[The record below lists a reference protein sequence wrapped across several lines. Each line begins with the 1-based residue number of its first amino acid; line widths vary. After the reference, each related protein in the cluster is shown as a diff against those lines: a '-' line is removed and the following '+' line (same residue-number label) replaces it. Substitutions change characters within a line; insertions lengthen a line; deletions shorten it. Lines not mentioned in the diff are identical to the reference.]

1 LRVESLEFRV
11 ESLEMTDKTTVMK
24 DELKNLKRRLT
35 SDEDDK
41 QRFLEVMQSLSI
53 NGQWFKKQLGV
64 IALILV
70 GVIIYVTNRY
80 QAQQEI
86 IEEEALQK
94 ELDDWKYRCLTRNS
108 ELTLKTRQS
117 KVEDLLRQYGDST
130 ITIGIEPPY
139 ALR

>member
-1 LRVESLEFRV
+1 
-11 ESLEMTDKTTVMK
+11 MK
-24 DELKNLKRRLT
+24 DELKNLRRHLT

-41 QRFLEVMQSLSI
+41 QKFLEVMQSLSI

>member
-1 LRVESLEFRV
+1 
-11 ESLEMTDKTTVMK
+11 MTDKTTVMK

-94 ELDDWKYRCLTRNS
+94 ELDDWKYRYLTRNS

>member
-1 LRVESLEFRV
+1 
-11 ESLEMTDKTTVMK
+11 MKDKTTVMK
-24 DELKNLKRRLT
+24 DELKNLRRRLT

-41 QRFLEVMQSLSI
+41 QKFLEVMQSLSI
-53 NGQWFKKQLGV
+53 NGQWFKKQFGV

-130 ITIGIEPPY
+130 ITSGIEPPY

>member
-1 LRVESLEFRV
+1 MKV
-11 ESLEMTDKTTVMK
+11 ESLEMKDKTTVMK
-24 DELKNLKRRLT
+24 DELKNLRRRLT

-41 QRFLEVMQSLSI
+41 QKFLEVMQSLSI

-130 ITIGIEPPY
+130 ITSGIEPPY

>member
-1 LRVESLEFRV
+1 
-11 ESLEMTDKTTVMK
+11 MTDKTTVMN

>member
-1 LRVESLEFRV
+1 
-11 ESLEMTDKTTVMK
+11 MA
-24 DELKNLKRRLT
+24 DELKNLRNLQKRLM

-86 IEEEALQK
+86 IEEESLQK

-117 KVEDLLRQYGDST
+117 KVEDLLKQYGDST

>member
-1 LRVESLEFRV
+1 MKV
-11 ESLEMTDKTTVMK
+11 ESLEMKDKTTVMK
-24 DELKNLKRRLT
+24 DELKNLRRHLT

-41 QRFLEVMQSLSI
+41 QKFLEVMQSLSI

>member
-1 LRVESLEFRV
+1 
-11 ESLEMTDKTTVMK
+11 MTDKTTVMK

>member
-1 LRVESLEFRV
+1 MRV
-11 ESLEMTDKTTVMK
+11 ESLEMKDKTTVMK
-24 DELKNLKRRLT
+24 DELKNLRRHLT

-41 QRFLEVMQSLSI
+41 QKFLEVMQSLSI

-130 ITIGIEPPY
+130 ITIGIESPY

>member
-1 LRVESLEFRV
+1 
-11 ESLEMTDKTTVMK
+11 MKDKTTVMK
-24 DELKNLKRRLT
+24 DELKNLRRRLT
-35 SDEDDK
+35 SDDDDK

>member
-1 LRVESLEFRV
+1 
-11 ESLEMTDKTTVMK
+11 MA
-24 DELKNLKRRLT
+24 DELKNLRNLPKRLM

-86 IEEEALQK
+86 IEEESLQK

-117 KVEDLLRQYGDST
+117 KVEDLLKQYGDST

>member
-1 LRVESLEFRV
+1 
-11 ESLEMTDKTTVMK
+11 MK
-24 DELKNLKRRLT
+24 DELKNLRRRLT

-41 QRFLEVMQSLSI
+41 QKFLEVMQSLSI

-117 KVEDLLRQYGDST
+117 KVEDLISYSPPST
-130 ITIGIEPPY
+130 PCSTSETIGRPLP
-139 ALR
+139 AVS

>member
-1 LRVESLEFRV
+1 
-11 ESLEMTDKTTVMK
+11 MKDKTTVMK
-24 DELKNLKRRLT
+24 DELKNLRRRLT

-41 QRFLEVMQSLSI
+41 QKFLEVMQSLSI